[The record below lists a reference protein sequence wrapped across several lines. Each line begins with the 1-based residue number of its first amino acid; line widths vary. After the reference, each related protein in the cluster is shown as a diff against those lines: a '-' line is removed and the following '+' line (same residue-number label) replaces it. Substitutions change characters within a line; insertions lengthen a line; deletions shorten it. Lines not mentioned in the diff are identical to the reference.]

1 MLSLVK
7 NLFGRPPPPDVK
19 EEDAS
24 DDGSPGQEGATA
36 GQAATGCALD
46 LLKGDFFVLDGG
58 EWTSLADGLCSVTF
72 DEALGRMYV
81 SQEDEE
87 VEEVFNAKQM
97 TNVQRYDDP
106 DDGYPCVQW
115 IVVTKSDNMSEWGL
129 KFRNEE
135 AVEEFV
141 RQVEMLGQAESTIVV
156 QIDGLSMT
164 AREGPGE
171 WSPVGHSNSVMV
183 MITQRK
189 DFEAHLVIFDQA
201 DDSLLYS
208 GAITAGLGFKYEW
221 PKIMFLGFSP
231 LSSKTPV
238 LAIECPTHAAF
249 ASLCGALD
257 KVQAERRFKKKIPGK
272 PKATDN
278 EKAEEFCDVAD
289 EEEPAER
296 SEDASEA
303 STTSEAWSSE
313 DEYGSS
319 PVKTYPKKQGT
330 RDGGAAESNK
340 LMGTS
345 KTVGGDRAFVWRTKV
360 LRMDS
365 DGLEQVT
372 RINNILYKG
381 EGVCPTACMM
391 HEGDNKMLLLD
402 HADPADA
409 DKVLCMD
416 LNVGKV
422 VQEWNADSMRVN
434 NLIPTSKTAQ
444 STGEQCFMGMN
455 DKAIFVMDPRLDSRN
470 TNRAQ
475 TYAYASNVKL
485 SAAATD
491 GGGRFALGNRVG
503 EYRLFDGQ
511 TNKDGQIKRCKTLL
525 KGTGDPITKVDVTFD
540 GRYLLG
546 TTAKYLVLIDTQL
559 SGGVTGFDKSMGQ
572 NAPELISI
580 SLSQEDFVKYGLKDI
595 NFTPARFECGASG
608 VEETIVT
615 TTGSLMVSWSLKDVL
630 RGKIH
635 KYSVKPMGDYIVATE
650 SGPGASESTVAG
662 NAVLA
667 M

>member
-1 MLSLVK
+1 MFSIVK
-7 NLFGRPPPPDVK
+7 NLFGRPTASKV
-19 EEDAS
+19 EEESS
-24 DDGSPGQEGATA
+24 DDDSA
-36 GQAATGCALD
+36 GLENPSNRQAVTECALD

-72 DEALGRMYV
+72 DEALRKMYV
-81 SQEDEE
+81 TQEEE
-87 VEEVFNAKQM
+87 GVEEVFNAQQM
-97 TNVQRYDDP
+97 VNVQRYDDP

-135 AVEEFV
+135 AVNEFV
-141 RQVEMLGQAESTIVV
+141 RKVEMLGQAESTIVV
-156 QIDGLSMT
+156 QIDGLSMM

-171 WSPVGHSNSVMV
+171 WSSLGHDNSVMV
-183 MITQRK
+183 MVTQRK

-257 KVQAERRFKKKIPGK
+257 KVQAERRLKKKIPGK
-272 PKATDN
+272 A
-278 EKAEEFCDVAD
+278 EKAEEFYDV
-289 EEEPAER
+289 ENGNELAER
-296 SEDASEA
+296 SEEVEA
-303 STTSEAWSSE
+303 SSSSSSDAWSSD

-319 PVKTYPKKQGT
+319 PVKTYPGKQGART
-330 RDGGAAESNK
+330 AGVESNK

-345 KTVGGDRAFVWRTKV
+345 KRVGGDRAFVWRTKV
-360 LRMDS
+360 MNRRQAARHEVGGGANMNVLRMDA

-372 RINNILYKG
+372 QINNILHRG

-402 HADPADA
+402 HSDPTDA

-434 NLIPTSKTAQ
+434 NLVPTSKTAQ
-444 STGEQCFMGMN
+444 STGEQCFMAMN
-455 DKAIFVMDPRLDSRN
+455 DKA
-470 TNRAQ
+470 
-475 TYAYASNVKL
+475 
-485 SAAATD
+485 
-491 GGGRFALGNRVG
+491 
-503 EYRLFDGQ
+503 
-511 TNKDGQIKRCKTLL
+511 
-525 KGTGDPITKVDVTFD
+525 
-540 GRYLLG
+540 
-546 TTAKYLVLIDTQL
+546 
-559 SGGVTGFDKSMGQ
+559 
-572 NAPELISI
+572 
-580 SLSQEDFVKYGLKDI
+580 
-595 NFTPARFECGASG
+595 
-608 VEETIVT
+608 
-615 TTGSLMVSWSLKDVL
+615 VS
-630 RGKIH
+630 
-635 KYSVKPMGDYIVATE
+635 
-650 SGPGASESTVAG
+650 
-662 NAVLA
+662 
-667 M
+667 

>member
-7 NLFGRPPPPDVK
+7 NLFSRPTQPTS
-19 EEDAS
+19 EDRDDDA
-24 DDGSPGQEGATA
+24 DDGSRIDSLKGPSGQP
-36 GQAATGCALD
+36 GCAID

-72 DEALGRMYV
+72 DEALGKMHV
-81 SQEDEE
+81 SQEDEQ
-87 VEEVFNAKQM
+87 VEEVFNVQQM
-97 TNVQRYDDP
+97 TNVQRYSDP

-115 IVVTKSDNMSEWGL
+115 IVVTKSDNMSEWGI

-135 AVEEFV
+135 AVDEFV
-141 RQVEMLGQAESTIVV
+141 RQVEMLGQAESTIVS
-156 QIDGLSMT
+156 QIDGLSML

-171 WSPVGHSNSVMV
+171 WAPVGHPNAVMV

-189 DFEAHLVIFDQA
+189 DFEAHLVISDQA

-238 LAIECPTHAAF
+238 LAIECPSHDAF
-249 ASLCGALD
+249 ASLCAALD
-257 KVQAERRFKKKIPGK
+257 KVQAERRFKKKITTQA
-272 PKATDN
+272 PKD
-278 EKAEEFCDVAD
+278 EFYDVDGD
-289 EEEPAER
+289 EETAER
-296 SEDASEA
+296 SGEPQSSDDDED
-303 STTSEAWSSE
+303 AWSSE
-313 DEYGSS
+313 DEYEGS
-319 PVKTYPKKQGT
+319 PVKTYPRKQNA
-330 RDGGAAESNK
+330 REGGGAESNR

-345 KTVGGDRAFVWRTKV
+345 KRVGGDRAFVWRTKVMNRRQGGRHEAGGGANMNVAQFVGVLV

-402 HADPADA
+402 HTNPMDA

-434 NLIPTSKTAQ
+434 SLVPTSKTAQ

-455 DKAIFVMDPRLDSRN
+455 DKAVFVMDPRLDSRK

-491 GGGRFALGNRVG
+491 GGGRFALGNRIG

-525 KGTGDPITKVDVTFD
+525 KGTGDPIIKVDVT
-540 GRYLLG
+540 
-546 TTAKYLVLIDTQL
+546 
-559 SGGVTGFDKSMGQ
+559 
-572 NAPELISI
+572 
-580 SLSQEDFVKYGLKDI
+580 
-595 NFTPARFECGASG
+595 
-608 VEETIVT
+608 
-615 TTGSLMVSWSLKDVL
+615 
-630 RGKIH
+630 
-635 KYSVKPMGDYIVATE
+635 
-650 SGPGASESTVAG
+650 
-662 NAVLA
+662 
-667 M
+667 

>member
-1 MLSLVK
+1 MFSIVK
-7 NLFGRPPPPDVK
+7 NLFGRPTASKV
-19 EEDAS
+19 EEESS
-24 DDGSPGQEGATA
+24 DDDSA
-36 GQAATGCALD
+36 GFENPSNRQAVTECALD

-72 DEALGRMYV
+72 DEALRKMYV
-81 SQEDEE
+81 TQEEE
-87 VEEVFNAKQM
+87 GVEEVFNAQQM
-97 TNVQRYDDP
+97 VNVQRYDDP

-135 AVEEFV
+135 AVNEFV
-141 RQVEMLGQAESTIVV
+141 RKVEMLGQAESTIVV
-156 QIDGLSMT
+156 QIDGLSMM
-164 AREGPGE
+164 AREE
-171 WSPVGHSNSVMV
+171 
-183 MITQRK
+183 
-189 DFEAHLVIFDQA
+189 A

-221 PKIMFLGFSP
+221 PKIMSDPCG
-231 LSSKTPV
+231 
-238 LAIECPTHAAF
+238 F

-257 KVQAERRFKKKIPGK
+257 KVQAERLPGK
-272 PKATDN
+272 A
-278 EKAEEFCDVAD
+278 EKAEEFYDVEND
-289 EEEPAER
+289 NELAER
-296 SEDASEA
+296 SEEVEA
-303 STTSEAWSSE
+303 SSSSSSDAWSSD

-319 PVKTYPKKQGT
+319 PVKTYPGKK
-330 RDGGAAESNK
+330 GARTAGVESNK

-345 KTVGGDRAFVWRTKV
+345 KRVGGDRAFVWRTKV
-360 LRMDS
+360 MNRRQAARHEVGGGANMNVLRMDA

-372 RINNILYKG
+372 QINNILHRG

-402 HADPADA
+402 HSDPTDA

-434 NLIPTSKTAQ
+434 NLVPTSKTAQ
-444 STGEQCFMGMN
+444 STGEQCFMAMN
-455 DKAIFVMDPRLDSRN
+455 DKAVFVMDPRLDSRK

-511 TNKDGQIKRCKTLL
+511 TNKEGQIKRCKTLL
-525 KGTGDPITKVDVTFD
+525 KGTGDPIIKVDVTFD

-559 SGGVTGFDKSMGQ
+559 PGGVTGFDKSMGQ
-572 NAPELISI
+572 NAPDLISI
-580 SLSQEDFVKYGLKDI
+580 SITQEDFVKYGLKDI
-595 NFTPARFECGASG
+595 NFTPARF
-608 VEETIVT
+608 
-615 TTGSLMVSWSLKDVL
+615 D
-630 RGKIH
+630 
-635 KYSVKPMGDYIVATE
+635 
-650 SGPGASESTVAG
+650 
-662 NAVLA
+662 
-667 M
+667 